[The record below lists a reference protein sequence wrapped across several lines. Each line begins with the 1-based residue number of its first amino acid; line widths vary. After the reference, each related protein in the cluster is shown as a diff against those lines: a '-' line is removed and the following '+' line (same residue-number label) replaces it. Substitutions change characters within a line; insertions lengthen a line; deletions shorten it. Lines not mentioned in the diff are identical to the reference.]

1 MSIAL
6 KTHDKKLEHEISL
19 AQRIEPGR
27 MIKWSDVD
35 ISFGPED
42 HLDTEL
48 SKSNLPFLVK
58 LPIRHHKVAKT
69 LIDNGVSLNLI
80 MRMTFIEMGVHLKD
94 PIPVH
99 DMFHEVIPG

>member
-1 MSIAL
+1 
-6 KTHDKKLEHEISL
+6 
-19 AQRIEPGR
+19 
-27 MIKWSDVD
+27 
-35 ISFGPED
+35 
-42 HLDTEL
+42 
-48 SKSNLPFLVK
+48 
-58 LPIRHHKVAKT
+58 